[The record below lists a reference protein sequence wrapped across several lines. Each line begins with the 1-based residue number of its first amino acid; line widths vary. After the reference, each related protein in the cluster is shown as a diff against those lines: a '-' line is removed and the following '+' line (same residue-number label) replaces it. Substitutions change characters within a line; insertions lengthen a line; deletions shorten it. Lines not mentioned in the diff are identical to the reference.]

1 LNHSRILP
9 EEALNKS
16 QASKFTAMLLIG
28 RNVGLAV
35 SFFRSNSPPDLLFFL
50 LHPPGFLQTVI
61 AFQTCHCNSI
71 EM

>member
-1 LNHSRILP
+1 MNHSRILP

-35 SFFRSNSPPDLLFFL
+35 SFFRSNSPPDLLFFSASSSRIFASSNCL
-50 LHPPGFLQTVI
+50 SSLPLQ
-61 AFQTCHCNSI
+61 FY
-71 EM
+71 